1 MCGIAG
7 EVSWERDIR
16 KDEAVLCTMGSKLKR
31 RGPDQDG
38 LYMSEH
44 AGFSHTRLAVI
55 DLENGRQPMR
65 FTQGK
70 ETFILVYNG
79 ELYNT
84 KEIRDELASKGYI
97 FTGHSDTEVLLKAF
111 AAWGEGCVDRF
122 NGIFAFAVFKE
133 KAQELFIARDRM
145 GVKPFFYWWKNGVF
159 LFASELKAL
168 LCHPLVEPRIED
180 NGIAELLLLGPG
192 RTPGCGV
199 FADVKELKA
208 AECGL
213 LSRDGLRLRT
223 YWELTDRPH
232 TDTVDQ
238 TVEKVRELVTDA
250 IVRQLVSDVPVC
262 TFLSGG
268 LDSSII
274 STLADRHFSARGQQL
289 HTYSIR
295 YKDNE
300 RFFTP
305 GKFQPNSD
313 ESYIRL
319 MNEHLGAL
327 HHDVVVDTGEL
338 VSSLFEAVDA
348 RDLPGMADVD
358 GSLLLFCREIKKQGT
373 VALSGECADEI
384 FGGYPWY
391 TDPAVREKDGFP
403 WSQSTAYRTDFLTED
418 FQKRFKAERFMAER
432 YENTCNRAS
441 KMPGLSPMEARMKEM
456 MKLNL
461 DWFMQV
467 LLDRKDR
474 MSMNSGLEVRVP
486 YCDYRIAEYL
496 YAVPWEMKYENGVEK
511 SLLRRAMEGL
521 LPREV
526 LWRKKSPYPKTH
538 HPAYTAA
545 VSDHLEKLLLRE
557 DAPIFRIV
565 KRESLQKLLKGGP
578 QPWPWFGQLMTWP
591 QTMAYF
597 LQMDYWMEKY
607 KVVVA

>member
-7 EVSWERDIR
+7 EASWERDVR
-16 KDEAVLCTMGSKLKR
+16 EDAAVLCAMGGTLKR

-38 LYMSEH
+38 QYMSEH
-44 AGFSHTRLAVI
+44 AGFAHTRLAVI
-55 DLENGRQPMR
+55 DLENGCQPMR
-65 FTQGK
+65 FAQGD
-70 ETFILVYNG
+70 ETFVLIYNG

-84 KEIRDELASKGYI
+84 KEIRDELASMGYS
-97 FTGHSDTEVLLKAF
+97 FTGHSDTEVLLKAY

-122 NGIFAFAVFKE
+122 NGIFAFAIFKE
-133 KAQELFIARDRM
+133 KAQQLFIARDRM

-199 FADVKELKA
+199 FADVQELRA

-213 LSRDGLRLRT
+213 LTRDGLRLRT
-223 YWELTDRPH
+223 YWELADHPH
-232 TDTVDQ
+232 ADTLSE

-268 LDSSII
+268 LDSSVI
-274 STLADRHFSARGQQL
+274 SALADRHFFAHGQPL

-300 RFFTP
+300 RYFTP

-319 MNEHLGAL
+319 MNNHLHAV

-358 GSLLLFCREIKKQGT
+358 GSLLLFCREIKKEGT

-403 WSQSTAYRTDFLTED
+403 WSQSTAYRLGFLTED
-418 FQKRFKAERFMAER
+418 FLKRFDAQRFVAER
-432 YENTCNRAS
+432 YENTCARAS

-474 MSMNSGLEVRVP
+474 MSMYSGLEVRVP

-545 VSDHLEKLLLRE
+545 VSGLLEKLLLRE

-565 KRESLQKLLKGGP
+565 KRESLQKLLAGGA

-591 QTMAYF
+591 QTVAYF

-607 KVVVA
+607 KVTVA